1 MGVGFQDSSALESQ
15 SLSRVSSVN
24 VMITVLRFKEAA
36 EACMPNPNDGQKH
49 KAETQQVPYALRAP
63 RPHSGLGSDTVLST
77 HRLHTH
83 AYRPS
88 RRRLI
93 LVLHTCSTWT
103 HLSLTEWE
111 AARGPGERARSAP
124 VFILTSGML
133 GIICRI

>member
-88 RRRLI
+88 RRRI
-93 LVLHTCSTWT
+93 RVAPGPTY
-103 HLSLTEWE
+103 LSLSGRP
-111 AARGPGERARSAP
+111 RGGRANAHDPHLYSY
-124 VFILTSGML
+124 
-133 GIICRI
+133 

>member
-63 RPHSGLGSDTVLST
+63 RPHSVLVSVDAST
-77 HRLHTH
+77 AHSCVQTLTT
-83 AYRPS
+83 ASY
-88 RRRLI
+88 
-93 LVLHTCSTWT
+93 TC
-103 HLSLTEWE
+103 
-111 AARGPGERARSAP
+111 
-124 VFILTSGML
+124 TSYV
-133 GIICRI
+133 